1 MVNMNGTCDFCWANG
16 TWPANDLHVIFEW
29 KISFQS
35 HQFSGCPG
43 FFRAEAARWP
53 SNRCSRLDWG
63 STPKG
68 VVTNGRKLG
77 RSRRF
82 WRWRWKVRSV
92 AKLTKLK
99 LSLWMRSRSFLRSTT
114 GAVPSQWPW
123 IHKECLYR
131 TCVCIGYSYGYGSK
145 WNSPKLGWLILPR
158 PQQFSPVPMCINFV
172 LAPKTFVIWTNHPS
186 YGWRPITISNPQPE
200 FYDPTSIPSPWISM
214 FDPSKFSS
222 DGGYL
227 KKPSETHPHEIKSM
241 KSKTLPWILW
251 QHLREGTSRIKAS
264 CESLLKKGDPWGT
277 SGYFLCALH
286 NYGCIW

>member
-1 MVNMNGTCDFCWANG
+1 MIFRKQLATCEGWFLFRRLHGDPTGYAMVNMNGTCDFCWANG

-145 WNSPKLGWLILPR
+145 WEYTSP
-158 PQQFSPVPMCINFV
+158 Q
-172 LAPKTFVIWTNHPS
+172 
-186 YGWRPITISNPQPE
+186 Y
-200 FYDPTSIPSPWISM
+200 
-214 FDPSKFSS
+214 
-222 DGGYL
+222 
-227 KKPSETHPHEIKSM
+227 
-241 KSKTLPWILW
+241 
-251 QHLREGTSRIKAS
+251 REGLTWSHT
-264 CESLLKKGDPWGT
+264 CVLLSL
-277 SGYFLCALH
+277 
-286 NYGCIW
+286 